1 MPTMSNLRRRKI
13 QSKQLKAENTAK
25 RIAKAA
31 KKDRNAKK
39 AD

>member
-13 QSKQLKAENTAK
+13 QSKQLKAENAQK

-31 KKDRNAKK
+31 KKEHNAKK
-39 AD
+39 A

>member
-13 QSKQLKAENTAK
+13 QTKQLKAENTAK

-31 KKDRNAKK
+31 KKERNKK
-39 AD
+39 